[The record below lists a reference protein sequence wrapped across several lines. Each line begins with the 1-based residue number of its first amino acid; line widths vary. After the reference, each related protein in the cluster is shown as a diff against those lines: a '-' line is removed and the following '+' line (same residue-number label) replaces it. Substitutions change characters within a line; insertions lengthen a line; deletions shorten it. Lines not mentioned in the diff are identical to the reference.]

1 MQIEISAEETS
12 SGKIGISLPGKVTT
26 ISEDDDEN
34 FQKQVYVDIVREG
47 GLYGNVSVSWEIYP
61 DQPNTFEVVKGDL

>member
-1 MQIEISAEETS
+1 MQIEISAEEKS
-12 SGKIGISLPGKVTT
+12 SGKIGITFPGKVRT
-26 ISEDDDEN
+26 ISEDDSSN
-34 FQKQVYVDIVREG
+34 LQKQVYVDIEREG